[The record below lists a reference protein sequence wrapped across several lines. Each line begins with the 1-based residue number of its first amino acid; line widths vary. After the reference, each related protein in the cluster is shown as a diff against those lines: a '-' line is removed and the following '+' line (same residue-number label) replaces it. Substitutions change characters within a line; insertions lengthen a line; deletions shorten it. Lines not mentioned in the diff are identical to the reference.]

1 MDTLGV
7 VESMSIAAGVD
18 LADGMVKVANVEL
31 VKASTIC
38 SGRYVVYV
46 SGDRQ
51 AVETSVAY
59 AKDSGR
65 KLSGAYVISNI
76 SPMVTKA
83 LKSTSFLHPDDALGV
98 VECRNVVSGIN
109 AADYAVKRSAVTL
122 ARMVSGSGIMGK
134 SYFVLGGDVASVRE
148 AVEAAHVALGDMV
161 LETIVIPRPDA
172 AVVKALIGVR

>member
-1 MDTLGV
+1 
-7 VESMSIAAGVD
+7 
-18 LADGMVKVANVEL
+18 
-31 VKASTIC
+31 
-38 SGRYVVYV
+38 
-46 SGDRQ
+46 
-51 AVETSVAY
+51 
-59 AKDSGR
+59 
-65 KLSGAYVISNI
+65 
-76 SPMVTKA
+76 MVTKA